1 MSRELAKVI
10 SDYKLTIKWPQIKL
24 IVVQCDQ
31 MAWWTTN
38 GLRRNLL
45 TFHLLILFE
54 LIFVFQVLKTHYD
67 VIKLYI
73 LHMMTVIWNYSFS
86 FTTIFNF
93 SKENFFHNSP
103 CWASRISQKIDSF
116 NQNLKT
122 LKLNVQI
129 FGIKIRTD
137 FGTVYPKIYHLPDK
151 QWFTAWLTTVNRFSP
166 SLTRFQSVFSLI
178 QPILGKLNI

>member
-1 MSRELAKVI
+1 M
-10 SDYKLTIKWPQIKL
+10 
-24 IVVQCDQ
+24 VQCDQ

-86 FTTIFNF
+86 FTTIFIF
-93 SKENFFHNSP
+93 SKENFFKNS
-103 CWASRISQKIDSF
+103 SSLISQKKDSF
-116 NQNLKT
+116 YQNLKT
-122 LKLNVQI
+122 LKFNVQI

-151 QWFTAWLTTVNRFSP
+151 QWFTAWFTTVNRFS
-166 SLTRFQSVFSLI
+166 SALTRFQSVFSSI
-178 QPILGKLNI
+178 QPILRKLNI